1 MKLVLNF
8 INKTLKGGVFFLL
21 PLMLAYVLL
30 EKVLHLLQPLAYKLS
45 EWLNPDHDKI
55 LDFSYILTT
64 FFIIVLCFFFGLIAA
79 SAVGASFVTW
89 IENNILTMFP
99 AYRLMKSTF
108 QSAAGIRENKDLPVV
123 LVPMDGLVLAFL
135 VDELPEGDK
144 LVFVPGSPDPWSGNL
159 IIYKASQVKPT
170 NMTQPEALRILKQ
183 TGIGETDKFIKGIYQ
198 DQVK

>member
-1 MKLVLNF
+1 MMNF
-8 INKTLKGGVFFLL
+8 INKTLKGGVFFLI
-21 PLMLAYVLL
+21 PLILSYVLL
-30 EKVLHLLQPLAYKLS
+30 GKVVNIIHPLAFKISQSLH
-45 EWLNPDHDKI
+45 EDQEKI
-55 LDFSYILTT
+55 LDFSYVMAIILVI
-64 FFIIVLCFFFGLIAA
+64 FLCFILGLVA
-79 SAVGASFVTW
+79 SSSVGVSFVTW

-123 LVPMDGLVLAFL
+123 LVPMDGLVLGFL

-170 NMTQPEALRILKQ
+170 SMTQPEALRILKQ
-183 TGIGETDKFIKGIYQ
+183 TGIGETDKFIKSIYQ
-198 DQVK
+198 NKVK